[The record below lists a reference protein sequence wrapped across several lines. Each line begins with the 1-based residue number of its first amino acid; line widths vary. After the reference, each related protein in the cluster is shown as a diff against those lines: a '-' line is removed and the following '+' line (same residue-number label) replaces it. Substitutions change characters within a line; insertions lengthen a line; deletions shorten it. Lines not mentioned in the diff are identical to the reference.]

1 MECHGAINETKKI
14 FSLVGNCKLLRTIT
28 VRVEGK
34 LKFNNW
40 LFFNLTFLNFFTEN
54 ISLSRDEDKAQ
65 GFEFVRNLLTL
76 LLNHGLDPNV
86 KFSQRANHI
95 LLSLMDMVQNARQP
109 KDLTYV
115 YDLTLTLITYG
126 ANPNVI
132 IDDACN
138 DDPDYCS
145 VPPTPPP
152 SSR

>member
-1 MECHGAINETKKI
+1 MEQLMQLKKYLPWREI
-14 FSLVGNCKLLRTIT
+14 ASCSEQLLSELIL
-28 VRVEGK
+28 VEGN

>member
-1 MECHGAINETKKI
+1 MFCHFRPIHMQISI
-14 FSLVGNCKLLRTIT
+14 FYLI
-28 VRVEGK
+28 
-34 LKFNNW
+34 
-40 LFFNLTFLNFFTEN
+40 TEN

-95 LLSLMDMVQNARQP
+95 LVSLMDMVQNARQP

-126 ANPNVI
+126 ADPNVI
-132 IDDACN
+132 IDDQGLG
-138 DDPDYCS
+138 DDHDYAS